1 MSINSTLPV
10 TLDDHLALLGGVS
23 ANRVRVT
30 PAPGQATMDDLIMAH
45 QHGSLCELVDGTLV
59 EKTVGYEQSVVAA
72 TILRIIG
79 WYVSTKG
86 LGLVSGAD
94 GFFQLLSS
102 TRGPDVAFVARDRL
116 PQGKIPR
123 QAYPQLAP
131 NLVVEVLSP
140 ANTIAEMARKRMEY
154 FHAGVDVVW
163 MVDCLNRSVAVYTS
177 PTEVMV
183 LGETEAIGGGVALLG
198 FTARVSDFFQDLDIG
213 QKMADAES

>member
-10 TLDDHLALLGGVS
+10 TLDDHLALLGRVS
-23 ANRVRVT
+23 ANRVWLT
-30 PAPGQATMDDLIMAH
+30 PSPGQATMDDLMVAH

-59 EKTVGYEQSVVAA
+59 EKAVGYEQSVVAA
-72 TILRIIG
+72 TILRIVG
-79 WYVSTKG
+79 WYVSKKS

-116 PQGKIPR
+116 PQGRMPS
-123 QAYPQLAP
+123 QAYPQIAP

-177 PTEVMV
+177 PTAVQV
-183 LGETEAIGGGVALLG
+183 LGETEAIDGGVALPE
-198 FTARVSDFFQDLDIG
+198 FTARVKDFFADLDIG
-213 QKMADAES
+213 QEIAEA